1 MAYNTF
7 SDIPID
13 QTDKDAVSVHTAVS
27 GDRLTGTVLQNK
39 QVFDA
44 YPDMIVTHFNSVWQT
59 IYTTYFHNNY
69 TFHQAPEVGVKL
81 IKRKAR
87 SLYCAR
93 PALSGPRNCRHRL
106 NKQLDPTPICKATHM
121 PPTGGVRWMFTHL

>member
-27 GDRLTGTVLQNK
+27 GDRLTGTALQNK

-44 YPDMIVTHFNSVWQT
+44 YPDMIVTHFNDLCDYVGGQMPSGDVGLT
-59 IYTTYFHNNY
+59 YTSTEIAFIC
-69 TFHQAPEVGVKL
+69 TT
-81 IKRKAR
+81 
-87 SLYCAR
+87 
-93 PALSGPRNCRHRL
+93 
-106 NKQLDPTPICKATHM
+106 LDCTEADIT
-121 PPTGGVRWMFTHL
+121 L

>member
-44 YPDMIVTHFNSVWQT
+44 YPDMIVTHFSDLCDYVGGQMPSGDVGLT
-59 IYTTYFHNNY
+59 YTSTEIAF
-69 TFHQAPEVGVKL
+69 
-81 IKRKAR
+81 
-87 SLYCAR
+87 
-93 PALSGPRNCRHRL
+93 
-106 NKQLDPTPICKATHM
+106 ICTTLGCTEADIT
-121 PPTGGVRWMFTHL
+121 L